1 MDWLPGA
8 GPILRPAGLGCLV
21 DSQSKRDLIAGA
33 AILAMFIGAFTL
45 TVSSLG
51 LFLIVGGAI
60 VMLFLFVTT
69 SRTKQ

>member
-1 MDWLPGA
+1 MDN
-8 GPILRPAGLGCLV
+8 
-21 DSQSKRDLIAGA
+21 QSKRDLIAGA
-33 AILAMFIGAFTL
+33 AILAMFIGAFTI